1 MLVSH
6 HQDLFRP
13 FGPCVPRSDSDVTS
27 HGPAAD
33 VTSLA
38 DDTAMVMIN
47 QKKTDGKTGA
57 HLAWKEINTSVHP
70 EQVYLYGDLGIQ
82 YRKKI
87 QNTSFSSW
95 TSTMVKHKKCDTSLG
110 IMPKK
115 NDQQLRVAS
124 TGIVHGLYEI
134 PVTFQAKLSGKSL
147 ARIIWFCTCHLDLR
161 GQWKLR
167 DFLLQFISDS
177 DTCFFKKLLSTI
189 PNVNH
194 TPNVEDTAGSIHCGP
209 PSYKLV
215 YKFH

>member
-1 MLVSH
+1 MKSQKLSPNNHPTNPIKSCILINPIDPMLVSH

-87 QNTSFSSW
+87 QNTSFSS
-95 TSTMVKHKKCDTSLG
+95 
-110 IMPKK
+110 
-115 NDQQLRVAS
+115 
-124 TGIVHGLYEI
+124 
-134 PVTFQAKLSGKSL
+134 
-147 ARIIWFCTCHLDLR
+147 
-161 GQWKLR
+161 
-167 DFLLQFISDS
+167 
-177 DTCFFKKLLSTI
+177 
-189 PNVNH
+189 
-194 TPNVEDTAGSIHCGP
+194 
-209 PSYKLV
+209 
-215 YKFH
+215 